1 MSEETKIMNTEEQPS
16 NSTPED
22 KGGPGGEKMF
32 TQEEVNRIVAERLAR
47 ERAKLQPTVLD
58 QREQDLMKR
67 ELEVTQRGQ
76 LAACRE
82 YLEKEGLPT
91 DLANLLGAK
100 PLPEFK
106 DTVRGVL
113 SAISRP
119 ERRGDKSTV
128 PMSEKQTADSL
139 FRKAFGLSRKE

>member
-1 MSEETKIMNTEEQPS
+1 MSEEIKTTNTEEQPT

-22 KGGPGGEKMF
+22 KGGQGGEKMF
-32 TQEEVNRIVAERLAR
+32 TQEDVNRIVAERLAR
-47 ERAKLQPTVLD
+47 ERAKGQPPAPD
-58 QREQDLMKR
+58 QREQDL
-67 ELEVTQRGQ
+67 TQREQELTQREQ

-91 DLANLLGAK
+91 DLADLLGAK

-113 SAISRP
+113 TAISRP

>member
-1 MSEETKIMNTEEQPS
+1 MSEETKNMNTEEQPV

-22 KGGPGGEKMF
+22 KGGQGGEKMF

-47 ERAKLQPTVLD
+47 ERAKGQSPAPD
-58 QREQDLMKR
+58 QREQ
-67 ELEVTQRGQ
+67 ELTQKEQELTQREQ

-91 DLANLLGAK
+91 DLADLLGAK
-100 PLPEFK
+100 PLPAFK
-106 DTVRGVL
+106 DTVRGIL
-113 SAISRP
+113 TAISRS
-119 ERRGDKSTV
+119 ERRGNNHTV
-128 PMSEKQTADSL
+128 QMPEKQTADSL

>member
-1 MSEETKIMNTEEQPS
+1 MSEEIKTTSTEGQPT

-22 KGGPGGEKMF
+22 KGGQGGEKMF

-47 ERAKLQPTVLD
+47 ERAKGQPPAPD
-58 QREQDLMKR
+58 QREQ
-67 ELEVTQRGQ
+67 ELTQREQ

-82 YLEKEGLPT
+82 YLENEGLPT
-91 DLANLLGAK
+91 DLADLFGAK

-113 SAISRP
+113 TAISRP

-128 PMSEKQTADSL
+128 QMSEKQTADSL

>member
-1 MSEETKIMNTEEQPS
+1 
-16 NSTPED
+16 
-22 KGGPGGEKMF
+22 MF

-47 ERAKLQPTVLD
+47 ERAKGQPPAPD
-58 QREQDLMKR
+58 QREQ
-67 ELEVTQRGQ
+67 ELTQREQ

-82 YLEKEGLPT
+82 YLENEGLPT
-91 DLANLLGAK
+91 DLADLLGAK

-113 SAISRP
+113 TAISRP